1 MLNPGSSSDGGKSKY
16 ESSVQHAMAS
26 WHQALRPDAEVS
38 GSGRGGRGGSSG
50 SSTSVAQQR
59 RDLLQRVLAQSEES
73 LESEQGGARAVTG
86 APLLHS
92 LTHSLTRLILH
103 LSTRILLHFSTL
115 PLTYSSI
122 PSFHCYF
129 VISTYL
135 LCPRV

>member
-38 GSGRGGRGGSSG
+38 SSGGSSG
-50 SSTSVAQQR
+50 SSGSGSTSVAQQR